1 MVPRYMGDACGQ
13 QMAESKGSLVY
24 ATPLCYPVPN
34 PTLLHPSCASPTMPP
49 CTLKSLNPTQSV
61 TFGQASTDS
70 RRNGYHGGAEH
81 SVRRN
86 TLQIMATRCAQPIG
100 GERWVA
106 PSEAGPPGRSH
117 NAGGYPHEDPGPP
130 SHRPGA
136 YRAKLAKRFD
146 SPCTHPVKCPTSTH
160 DLHTIVGPE
169 KIFKGPIRP
178 GGPICTILY
187 HNYRVGGRPHA
198 GAQKRSLR
206 R

>member
-106 PSEAGPPGRSH
+106 P
-117 NAGGYPHEDPGPP
+117 
-130 SHRPGA
+130 
-136 YRAKLAKRFD
+136 L
-146 SPCTHPVKCPTSTH
+146 
-160 DLHTIVGPE
+160 
-169 KIFKGPIRP
+169 
-178 GGPICTILY
+178 GGPIMPGGTPTRILD
-187 HNYRVGGRPHA
+187 RPHT
-198 GAQKRSLR
+198 AQGLTGRNWPSVLTHR
-206 R
+206 AHTL